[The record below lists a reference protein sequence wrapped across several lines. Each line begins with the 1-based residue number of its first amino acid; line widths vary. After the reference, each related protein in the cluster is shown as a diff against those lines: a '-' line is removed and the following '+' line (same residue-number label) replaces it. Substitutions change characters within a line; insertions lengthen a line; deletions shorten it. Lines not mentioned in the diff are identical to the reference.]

1 MAQWTASRHRSVVP
15 LTSKPSTM
23 FSFTRLPFA
32 FPTFSFP
39 SISLPAAIQSR
50 FVAFVLQ
57 KSIGHL
63 VKPGQLDSNQI
74 NAQIGSGYVEIKD
87 VEVNEDVRT

>member
-1 MAQWTASRHRSVVP
+1 
-15 LTSKPSTM
+15 
-23 FSFTRLPFA
+23 
-32 FPTFSFP
+32 
-39 SISLPAAIQSR
+39 
-50 FVAFVLQ
+50 VAFVLQ